1 MTNAE
6 QVKKPAKKA
15 PKKSERKVA
24 PARMRRQPKRAMY
37 QPTAPAWKDDAG
49 KVRLDLLPFAALED
63 VARVL
68 EYGAEKY
75 APQGWR
81 HLEGGH
87 ERYVRAALRH
97 LHAHAGG
104 EMFDPES
111 GLPHLAHAAC
121 SLLFALELPQ
131 AVQR

>member
-1 MTNAE
+1 MEKPE

-15 PKKSERKVA
+15 TKKVARKVA
-24 PARMRRQPKRAMY
+24 PAQTRRQLV
-37 QPTAPAWKDDAG
+37 PTAAAWKADAG

-68 EYGAEKY
+68 EHGAEKY
-75 APQGWR
+75 APHAWR
-81 HLEGGH
+81 SQPEGH

-104 EMFDPES
+104 VLLDPKS

-121 SLLFALELPQ
+121 SLLFALELP
-131 AVQR
+131 ASGGAK

>member
-1 MTNAE
+1 MEAE
-6 QVKKPAKKA
+6 QTKKPSKKA
-15 PKKSERKVA
+15 PKKVGKKVA
-24 PARMRRQPKRAMY
+24 PARVRRQLV
-37 QPTAPAWKDDAG
+37 PTAAAWKDDAG

-68 EYGAEKY
+68 EHGAEKY
-75 APQGWR
+75 APHAWR
-81 HLEGGH
+81 HVEGGH

-121 SLLFALELPQ
+121 SILFALELPQ
-131 AVQR
+131 EVAK

>member
-1 MTNAE
+1 MEAE
-6 QVKKPAKKA
+6 QVKKPARNRA
-15 PKKSERKVA
+15 KKSGKKVA
-24 PARMRRQPKRAMY
+24 PAQMQRQPKRAMY
-37 QPTAPAWKDDAG
+37 QPTAAAWKDDAG
-49 KVRLDLLPFAALED
+49 KVRLDVLPFAALED

-68 EYGAEKY
+68 EHGAEKY
-75 APQGWR
+75 APHAWR

-104 EMFDPES
+104 EVVDPKS

-131 AVQR
+131 EVAK